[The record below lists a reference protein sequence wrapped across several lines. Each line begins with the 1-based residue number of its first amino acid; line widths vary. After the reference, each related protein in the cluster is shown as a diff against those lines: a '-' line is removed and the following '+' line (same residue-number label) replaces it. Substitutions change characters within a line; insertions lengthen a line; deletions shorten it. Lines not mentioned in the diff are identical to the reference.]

1 VTGIAEAFTEFHK
14 QGVIG
19 GGLKVFEGFGY
30 ALHGF

>member
-1 VTGIAEAFTEFHK
+1 MPSVVEAFSEFDK
-14 QGVIG
+14 ERVTS